1 LVEPTAT
8 ARRLHRSWTLRR
20 GGPITPRLPRSD
32 AAPQKQESETMK
44 LLMIIAASV
53 ASAGLVLPTVTQG
66 QTSGASRQEASA
78 ETASASK
85 LSA

>member
-1 LVEPTAT
+1 
-8 ARRLHRSWTLRR
+8 
-20 GGPITPRLPRSD
+20 
-32 AAPQKQESETMK
+32 MK

-66 QTSGASRQEASA
+66 QTSGDSKQEVSA
-78 ETASASK
+78 VTASASK